1 MKKLS
6 PVTVLVFAGLAIAVN
21 VILGDLVAIL
31 KIPMLFLDTMGT
43 IFMGVAF
50 GPFYGALV
58 GIATNLLMGITAS
71 PTAIPFGLVNMAV
84 GIVSGLMARWGFSIP
99 IAVLTGL
106 ILSAVAPLI
115 GTPIRI
121 MLFGGLTGSGAD
133 LLISALRAA
142 GQEIFASTF
151 IGVVVSNFIDK
162 IISCILV
169 ALILLPLPVH
179 YKPNT
184 VRGNKAAKAA

>member
-6 PVTVLVFAGLAIAVN
+6 PVTILVFAGLAIAIN
-21 VILGDLVAIL
+21 VVLGDLVAMF
-31 KIPMLFLDTMGT
+31 KIPMLFLDTLGT

-58 GIATNLLMGITAS
+58 GIATNLLMGVTAS

-84 GIVSGLMARWGFSIP
+84 GIICGLMARRGYSLVTAIM
-99 IAVLTGL
+99 TGL

-121 MLFGGLTGSGAD
+121 FLFGGLTGPGAD
-133 LLISALRAA
+133 LLISALRVS

-151 IGVVVSNFIDK
+151 IGVVASNFIDK
-162 IISCILV
+162 ILSCILV
-169 ALILLPLPVH
+169 YFILVPLPAR

-184 VRGNKAAKAA
+184 VKVASPV